1 MPRLLIIDDAMT
13 DRVRIAGIASKWMD
27 CTIFQADSGKVA
39 MELIAT
45 HLPDLILT
53 DLHMPEMTGLELV
66 AAVKREHPGI
76 PVILMTAQG
85 SEEIAAQAL
94 RDGAASYV
102 PKLRLASDLVE
113 TLNQVY
119 KTSQAVHSQSRLM
132 HYMTDTVTSFVLPN
146 EPGLINI
153 CVGHLLSMLRCLPLG
168 DEAERLRVGIA
179 LQEAMK
185 NACYHGNLDVSSEA
199 GDDRSRFEDV
209 AASRCWEEPYLNRR
223 IYVRASISRERAE
236 FVIRDDGVG
245 FDFTAVSDDNET
257 GSQNGTSGR
266 GIRLMRSA
274 MDQVSYNRTGNEV
287 TMLRRAVV
295 ADVDD

>member
-179 LQEAMK
+179 LQEAMTDEQRDALGGK
-185 NACYHGNLDVSSEA
+185 VQQVCRVALCNDPANVGITAYRAAAACTFAAAAGAYELRLSEESDCCSTNATMNY
-199 GDDRSRFEDV
+199 RSRRGSLYSF
-209 AASRCWEEPYLNRR
+209 
-223 IYVRASISRERAE
+223 
-236 FVIRDDGVG
+236 
-245 FDFTAVSDDNET
+245 FTH
-257 GSQNGTSGR
+257 
-266 GIRLMRSA
+266 
-274 MDQVSYNRTGNEV
+274 
-287 TMLRRAVV
+287 
-295 ADVDD
+295 